1 MNNEI
6 VTAMDEPVDAPG
18 SRGGSYLGLVLA
30 VPAPL
35 LAIVWLLVH
44 RCRKQQPGSSS
55 ATVTVPT
62 EAVYLGTVTV
72 CEDQDASVV
81 QAAAVRDAAP

>member
-1 MNNEI
+1 
-6 VTAMDEPVDAPG
+6 MDAEPVDAPG

-44 RCRKQQPGSSS
+44 RCQKQQPESSS

-72 CEDQDASVV
+72 GMFCGDQDAPVV
-81 QAAAVRDAAP
+81 QGAPVRDATP